1 VDVTFPKASKTW
13 RKSPSVALYDRLPMK
28 SFILIL
34 LNQQGEVFADNLTLG
49 VFCAP
54 YETSWLKRLE
64 ASIWPDILN

>member
-1 VDVTFPKASKTW
+1 VDVTCPKASKAW

-49 VFCAP
+49 YFVPLMKQAG
-54 YETSWLKRLE
+54 
-64 ASIWPDILN
+64 